1 MKPGSVNLFS
11 IINDQEDKVKLILD
25 KKVKEA
31 SHVGIHPMI
40 NTSTVRVNN
49 ELMEHVINYSNHE
62 ADVVDFEELALQAT
76 KDEGQKQKE
85 KEKAKPK
92 EAPKGKEDAH
102 KLGIEFKKNENF
114 SEWYSQVIT
123 KSEMIDYYDVSGCY
137 IL

>member
-76 KDEGQKQKE
+76 KDEG
-85 KEKAKPK
+85 
-92 EAPKGKEDAH
+92 
-102 KLGIEFKKNENF
+102 
-114 SEWYSQVIT
+114 
-123 KSEMIDYYDVSGCY
+123 
-137 IL
+137 